1 MCPTW
6 EYRIIMLNNYKIG
19 PRLALG
25 FGGVLVFL
33 IAISAL
39 SISKI
44 SLLNSNIDDL
54 VSQEFTE
61 EDHSSRL
68 MMLANR
74 SALQV
79 YQILDTAD
87 RAQVAKVRAE
97 IEAGLGEMRERGLKL
112 KALSDGGEEEK
123 TFQAI
128 IDAGEA
134 LSAAIEKLKLDD
146 GSDLGKTRE
155 VMKTQVVPLLDSYLA
170 VLKASYEEQFHH
182 IQRASAAAHDTYQ
195 SSRTAILGL
204 GVVAVLL
211 SLIGGAAITRSV
223 VEPLTQTVD
232 VLQAVSSGDLSRSVD
247 IHSQDELGEMAVS
260 LNHAIGAM
268 RDAMEKIRI
277 ASEREKRNAEE
288 LQGKVDQ
295 LLHVV
300 NAASN
305 GDLTQVV
312 TVKGTD
318 AIGQVGE
325 GLDRFLANLK
335 ESIGG
340 FARSSQALASSSHE
354 LSAVST
360 TMSAAAEET
369 SSQSNLVSS
378 SALEVSQNLQTVAA
392 ATEEMTATI
401 KEIAASAAEAARSAT
416 DAVGV
421 AEATRATI
429 ARLGESST
437 EIGNVI
443 KVITSIAQ
451 QTNLLALNATIEAAR
466 AGESGKGFAV
476 VANEVKELAKAT
488 ATATEEIRLKI
499 HTIQTDTKEA
509 VGAITNVGAVIVQIN
524 NLSNTIAD
532 SVEQQASATNEIGRN
547 VSLAAAGSA
556 EIALNIGSVAS
567 AAENTTSGAID
578 SQKAAEDLS
587 VMATSLQNLVS
598 RYRFESAS
606 VDA

>member
-1 MCPTW
+1 
-6 EYRIIMLNNYKIG
+6 MLNNYKIG

-54 VSQEFTE
+54 VTEEFTE
-61 EDHSSRL
+61 EDHASRL

-74 SALQV
+74 SALAA
-79 YQILDTAD
+79 YQILDSTD
-87 RAQVAKVRAE
+87 RAQIDKLRAE
-97 IEAGLGEMRERGLKL
+97 IGAGLGEIRERGLKL
-112 KALSDGGEEEK
+112 KAMSGDAEEAK
-123 TFQAI
+123 SAQAI
-128 IDAGEA
+128 VDAGEA
-134 LSAAIEKLKLDD
+134 VSAAIGKLKLDP
-146 GSDLGKTRE
+146 GSDTARARE
-155 VMKTQVVPLLDSYLA
+155 VMKAEVLPPLEAFL
-170 VLKASYEEQFHH
+170 VILKESYEEQFHH
-182 IQRASAAAHDTYQ
+182 IHKAATAAHETYL
-195 SSRTAILGL
+195 SSRIAILGL
-204 GVVAVLL
+204 GVVAALL

-223 VEPLTQTVD
+223 VGPLTQTVD

-247 IHSQDELGEMAVS
+247 IHSRDELGEMAVS

-268 RDAMEKIRI
+268 RDAMEKIRV
-277 ASEREKRNAEE
+277 AALREKQAAEE
-288 LQGKVDQ
+288 MQSKVDQ
-295 LLHVV
+295 LLLVV

-305 GDLTQVV
+305 GDLTQTVS
-312 TVKGTD
+312 VKGSD

-325 GLDRFLANLK
+325 GLERLLFNLK

-340 FARSSQALASSSHE
+340 FANSSQALASSSHE
-354 LSAVST
+354 LSAVSS

-488 ATATEEIRLKI
+488 ANATEEIRIKI

-509 VGAITNVGAVIVQIN
+509 VNAITNVGAVIVQIN

-556 EIALNIGSVAS
+556 EIALNIGSVAA

-587 VMATSLQNLVS
+587 VMATSLQNLVN
-598 RYRFESAS
+598 RYRLESQSADS
-606 VDA
+606 

>member
-1 MCPTW
+1 
-6 EYRIIMLNNYKIG
+6 MLNNFKIA
-19 PRLALG
+19 PRLAIG

-33 IAISAL
+33 IAISAV

-44 SLLNSNIDDL
+44 SLLNSNVDDL
-54 VSQEFTE
+54 VAQEFTQ

-68 MMLANR
+68 MMLANK
-74 SALQV
+74 SALEV
-79 YQILDTAD
+79 YQILDTTD
-87 RAQVAKVRAE
+87 RTQIVKVRAG
-97 IEAGLGEMRERGLKL
+97 IEAELNEMRERGLKL
-112 KALSDGGEEEK
+112 KSMSDGGDEEK

-134 LSAAIEKLKLDD
+134 LRAGIEKLKLDE
-146 GSDLGKTRE
+146 GSDLSKTRE
-155 VMKTQVVPLLDSYLA
+155 AMKMEVLPLLEAYLV
-170 VLKASYEEQFHH
+170 VLKGSYEEQFHH
-182 IQRASAAAHDTYQ
+182 IQKAAVAAHDTYH
-195 SSRTAILGL
+195 SSRIAILGM
-204 GVVAVLL
+204 GVVAALL

-223 VEPLTQTVD
+223 VDPLTRTVD
-232 VLQAVSSGDLSRSVD
+232 VLKAVSSGDLNRSLDIQSR
-247 IHSQDELGEMAVS
+247 DELGEMAVS

-268 RDAMEKIRI
+268 RDAMEKIRV
-277 ASEREKRNAEE
+277 AALREKQEADE
-288 LQGKVDQ
+288 LQSKVDQ
-295 LLHVV
+295 LLLVV
-300 NAASN
+300 NAASG
-305 GDLTQVV
+305 GDLTQSVK
-312 TVKGTD
+312 VKGKD

-325 GLDRFLANLK
+325 GLDRFLAILK
-335 ESIGG
+335 DSIGG
-340 FARSSQALASSSHE
+340 FAKSSQALASSSHE
-354 LSAVST
+354 LSAVSS

-378 SALEVSQNLQTVAA
+378 AAQEVSQNLQTVAA

-416 DAVGV
+416 EAVGV
-421 AEATRATI
+421 AEATRVTI

-488 ATATEEIRLKI
+488 ALATEEIRLKI

-509 VGAITNVGAVIVQIN
+509 VSAITNVGSVIVQIN

-532 SVEQQASATNEIGRN
+532 SVEQQAFATNEIGRN

-556 EIALNIGSVAS
+556 EIAINIGSVAV

-587 VMATSLQNLVS
+587 HMATSLQNLVS
-598 RYRFESAS
+598 RYRYEVPSE
-606 VDA
+606 D

>member
-1 MCPTW
+1 
-6 EYRIIMLNNYKIG
+6 MLNNFKIG

-25 FGGVLVFL
+25 FGGVLLFL
-33 IAISAL
+33 IAISAV

-54 VSQEFTE
+54 VAQEFTE
-61 EDHSSRL
+61 EDHASRL

-74 SALQV
+74 SALAT
-79 YQILDTAD
+79 YQILDTTD
-87 RAQVAKVRAE
+87 KGQIAKVRSE
-97 IEAGLGEMRERGLKL
+97 IELSLNEMRERGLKL
-112 KALSDGGEEEK
+112 KSLSDGGEEEK

-128 IDAGEA
+128 VDAGEGLRVA
-134 LSAAIEKLKLDD
+134 LEKVKLDD
-146 GSDLGKTRE
+146 GGDLGKARE
-155 VMKTQVVPLLDSYLA
+155 IVKTEVLPQLESYL
-170 VLKASYEEQFHH
+170 LILRESYEEQFHH
-182 IQRASAAAHDTYQ
+182 IQKAAAAARDTYQ
-195 SSRTAILGL
+195 SSRMAIMGMGAVAILIG
-204 GVVAVLL
+204 
-211 SLIGGAAITRSV
+211 LIGGASITRSV
-223 VEPLTQTVD
+223 VDPLNRTGD
-232 VLQAVSSGDLSRSVD
+232 VLKAVSSGDLNQSVD
-247 IHSQDELGEMAVS
+247 IQSRDELGEMAVS
-260 LNHAIGAM
+260 LNHAVGAM
-268 RDAMEKIRI
+268 RDAMEKIRV
-277 ASEREKRNAEE
+277 AALREKQEAEE
-288 LQGKVDQ
+288 LQSKVDQ
-295 LLHVV
+295 LLLVV
-300 NAASN
+300 NAASG

-312 TVKGTD
+312 KVKGSD

-325 GLDRFLANLK
+325 GLDRFLSNLR

-340 FARSSQALASSSHE
+340 FATSSQALASSSHE

-378 SALEVSQNLQTVAA
+378 AALEVSQNLQTVAA

-421 AEATRATI
+421 AEATRMTI

-488 ATATEEIRLKI
+488 AAATEEIRVKI

-509 VGAITNVGAVIVQIN
+509 VSAITNVGAVIVQIN

-556 EIALNIGSVAS
+556 EIAINIGSVAT
-567 AAENTTSGAID
+567 AAENTTAGAID

-587 VMATSLQNLVS
+587 HMATSLQNLVG
-598 RYRFESAS
+598 RYKHEAPSPTA
-606 VDA
+606 